1 MRRSGKGFKAEPE
14 KCPFLNMGNKFYF
27 YLLMIPDYSLYDD
40 SKLASLLIDR
50 DNMAF
55 SEIYNR
61 YWPILYKHA
70 FRMLKEEHESEDVVQ
85 EVFTKL
91 WQRAPSLQTDISIG
105 AYLYMA
111 TRNAILNFFSKNQVH
126 HAYLADLGS
135 FLDQAQEITDH
146 RIRERILSKLIEEEI
161 EKLPPRMREVF
172 ELKRKKNLSYKEIAG
187 VMNISELTVKTQM
200 NKAISTLRTKF
211 GNNLP
216 FFFISL

>member
-1 MRRSGKGFKAEPE
+1 M
-14 KCPFLNMGNKFYF
+14 FYF
-27 YLLMIPDYSLYDD
+27 YSSMIPDYSLYDD
-40 SKLASLLIDR
+40 SKLTSLLIDR
-50 DNMAF
+50 DKQAF
-55 SEIYNR
+55 SEIYTR

-70 FRMLKEEHESEDVVQ
+70 FRMLKEADESEDVVQ

-91 WQRAPSLQTDISIG
+91 WNKAPSLQVDTSIG
-105 AYLYMA
+105 AYLYIS

-146 RIRERILSKLIEEEI
+146 RIRERILAKLIEAEI

-172 ELKRKKNLSYKEIAG
+172 ELKRNQNLSYKEIAG

-211 GNNLP
+211 GNHLP
-216 FFFISL
+216 LFFLSL